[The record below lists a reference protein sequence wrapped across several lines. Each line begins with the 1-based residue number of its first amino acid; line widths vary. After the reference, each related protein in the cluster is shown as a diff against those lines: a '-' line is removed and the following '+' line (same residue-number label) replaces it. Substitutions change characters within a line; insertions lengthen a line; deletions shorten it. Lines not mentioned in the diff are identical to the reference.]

1 MRHTTRVEGPATA
14 ETMWTAYAR
23 TSRWPT
29 WAPHVRRVEPEAELT
44 PGLRGRVVG
53 LAGVAADFEVTA
65 VDEDA
70 GTWSW
75 TVTSGPVRLELDH
88 AVGDGWTTLTVAGP
102 APVVLGYL
110 PVARLALGRLDRLPP
125 PG

>member
-1 MRHTTRVEGPATA
+1 MRRTTRVEGPAAAATQ
-14 ETMWTAYAR
+14 WHAYAH
-23 TSRWPT
+23 TGRWPT
-29 WAPHVRRVEPEAELT
+29 WAPHLTRVEPEAELGV
-44 PGLRGRVVG
+44 GLRGRVVG
-53 LAGVAADFEVTA
+53 LAGVAADFEVNA

-75 TVTSGPVRLELDH
+75 TVSAGPVRVELDH
-88 AVGDGWTTLTVAGP
+88 AVGDGWTSLTLTGP

-110 PVARLALGRLDRLPP
+110 PVARFALGRLVRLDP